1 MARTSLELT
10 LSLTAAMSASR
21 TGKEIALRLSGAF
34 SVMIAT
40 PSIARTCTSCVIG
53 FVDQS

>member
-1 MARTSLELT
+1 MK
-10 LSLTAAMSASR
+10 LSAKLAAPDAMRSASPMGR
-21 TGKEIALRLSGAF
+21 EIALRLSGAF

-53 FVDQS
+53 FVAQS